1 MQRLHCTVE
10 NGIINLPTVDVK
22 DGEYYFELKEVGV
35 RSGQQNNYYWQII
48 DILSEELGYTKQEMH
63 QTIKNHFD
71 IIQVDNPLGVYRN
84 SIGTPGG
91 STPDGQAKLGSY
103 SRKFMGPCISILGH
117 NSGQFRI
124 AIKNNSSEKNN
135 HDLIDR
141 YKV

>member
-10 NGIINLPTVDVK
+10 NGIINLPTVDVE

-71 IIQVDNPLGVYRN
+71 IITQLYSQIIKSEFIQIDLQKQK
-84 SIGTPGG
+84 
-91 STPDGQAKLGSY
+91 DEELKL
-103 SRKFMGPCISILGH
+103 IS
-117 NSGQFRI
+117 
-124 AIKNNSSEKNN
+124 
-135 HDLIDR
+135 
-141 YKV
+141 